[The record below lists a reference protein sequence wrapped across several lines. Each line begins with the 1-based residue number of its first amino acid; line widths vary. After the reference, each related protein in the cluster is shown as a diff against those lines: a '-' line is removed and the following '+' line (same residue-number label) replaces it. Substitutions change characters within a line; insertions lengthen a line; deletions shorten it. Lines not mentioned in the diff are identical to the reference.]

1 MAAGKEKLLKHDFT
15 VVYTPVEDGWIM
27 AQVPELPGAVTQGR
41 NIDEA
46 REMIQEAVE
55 LLLQSYRENAK
66 KDAPSGAIWET
77 LSVEVA
83 V

>member
-1 MAAGKEKLLKHDFT
+1 MKREFT

-41 NIDEA
+41 DMDEA
-46 REMIQEAVE
+46 REMIQEAVA
-55 LLLQSYRENAK
+55 LLLQSYREHAA
-66 KDAPSGAIWET
+66 KDAPSEAIWET

-83 V
+83 T

>member
-1 MAAGKEKLLKHDFT
+1 MKHEFT
-15 VVYTPVEDGWIM
+15 VIYTPIEDGWFM

-41 NIDEA
+41 NMDEA

-55 LLLQSYRENAK
+55 LLLQSYRENAE
-66 KDAPSGAIWET
+66 KDAPSSAIWDT
-77 LSVEVA
+77 LSVDVA

>member
-1 MAAGKEKLLKHDFT
+1 MKREFS
-15 VVYTPVEDGWIM
+15 VVYTPIEDGWVM
-27 AQVPELPGAVTQGR
+27 ARVPELPGAVTQGR
-41 NIDEA
+41 DMDEA

-55 LLLQSYRENAK
+55 LLLQSFRENAK
-66 KDAPSGAIWET
+66 KDVPSHAIWET

>member
-1 MAAGKEKLLKHDFT
+1 VKHEFN
-15 VVYTPVEDGWIM
+15 VVYTPVEDGWYM

-41 NIDEA
+41 DLNEA

-55 LLLQSYRENAK
+55 LLLQSYRQSAE
-66 KDAPSGAIWET
+66 KDVAQNAIWEV
-77 LSVEVA
+77 LSVDVT

>member
-1 MAAGKEKLLKHDFT
+1 MKREFT
-15 VVYTPVEDGWIM
+15 VIYTPIEDGWIM

-41 NIDEA
+41 DMDEA
-46 REMIQEAVE
+46 REMIQEAVS
-55 LLLQSYRENAK
+55 LLLQSYRENAA
-66 KDAPSGAIWET
+66 KDAPSGAVWES